1 MYIWYG
7 DILLAYSIG
16 GLLLLGWV
24 WLLHRRWFKRFDNP
38 TSILRFSLGYLLL
51 PFFLMTVMGTVYLM
65 SHDTTELRASWEER
79 SAIVDQSKAIHEKA
93 KTEGIDLAAGDR
105 EAGADEAKNG
115 DEPPAGTSDAER
127 IADKARQRA
136 IAMAEL
142 DAEIGSETGRG
153 RGCQNGELTGGAG
166 AFKKKQ

>member
-7 DILLAYSIG
+7 DSLLAYSIG

-65 SHDTTELRASWEER
+65 SHATTELRASWEER
-79 SAIVDQSKAIHEKA
+79 SAIVDQSQAIHEQA
-93 KTEGIDLAAGDR
+93 KTEGIDIAAGDR
-105 EAGADEAKNG
+105 EPGTDEAKNG
-115 DEPPAGTSDAER
+115 DDHEAGKRDAEPN
-127 IADKARQRA
+127 AEKATQST
-136 IAMAEL
+136 
-142 DAEIGSETGRG
+142 DARPEKAA
-153 RGCQNGELTGGAG
+153 QP
-166 AFKKKQ
+166 